1 MSRKMSSTNV
11 LTLWH
16 GGDDLPPATAAKKTV
31 SKSKEVIDLTA
42 AILRAYRPAGSVR
55 IA

>member
-16 GGDDLPPATAAKKTV
+16 GGDDLPPATAAKIAKPKKVLNLSERFAETY
-31 SKSKEVIDLTA
+31 KAPRRIGATA
-42 AILRAYRPAGSVR
+42 
-55 IA
+55 

>member
-1 MSRKMSSTNV
+1 MSRKMSSANV

-16 GGDDLPPATAAKKTV
+16 GGDDLPPATAAKQPKPN
-31 SKSKEVIDLTA
+31 KEVLNLADA
-42 AILRAYRPAGSVR
+42 FSRVYSERPRR

>member
-16 GGDDLPPATAAKKTV
+16 GGDDLPPATAAKQAKPQNIV
-31 SKSKEVIDLTA
+31 VLAKA
-42 AILRAYRPAGSVR
+42 AIQRAYRPAGSVR

>member
-16 GGDDLPPATAAKKTV
+16 GGDDLPPATAAKQAKPQQLV
-31 SKSKEVIDLTA
+31 VLEKPIG
-42 AILRAYRPAGSVR
+42 LRAYPKAGQR